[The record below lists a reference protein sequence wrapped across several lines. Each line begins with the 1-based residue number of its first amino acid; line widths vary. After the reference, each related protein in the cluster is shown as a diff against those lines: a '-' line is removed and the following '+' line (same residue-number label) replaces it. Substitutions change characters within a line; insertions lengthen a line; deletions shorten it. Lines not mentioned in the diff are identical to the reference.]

1 MSVNNEH
8 EPMDELFKRL
18 ENTFDIE
25 EPSNGHNERFLNKL
39 QAQNANKPIPKNK
52 FWYWKPLS
60 IAASIVIILSVGL
73 QLLNNPT
80 VETSP
85 EVEQTQFYFASLLN
99 EEIEKLN
106 TIATEDTK
114 MLVND
119 VMQQLEKLQ
128 EDYLLLEQELKETGN
143 TKKILYAMVV
153 NFQTRINL
161 LQEVISKIEETK
173 KLKTNYTDAYENNS
187 I

>member
-8 EPMDELFKRL
+8 EPLDELFKRL
-18 ENTFDIE
+18 ENTFDTE
-25 EPSNGHNERFLNKL
+25 EPSNGHNERFLTKL
-39 QAQNANKPIPKNK
+39 QAQNTNKPVTKNK

-60 IAASIVIILSVGL
+60 IAASIVIIISVGL

-80 VETSP
+80 VSTSP
-85 EVEQTQFYFASLLN
+85 EVEKTQFYFASLLN

-119 VMQQLEKLQ
+119 VMQQLDKLQ

-143 TKKILYAMVV
+143 TKKILYAMVL